1 MFFYNLGMFVTM
13 SIIVGLTVIQIGSK
27 EDYNLNRIYQK
38 EFNGMRVLNK
48 LYFICIIPWL
58 FIPLINLYYFKFLYI
73 IFILLLILAMEDI
86 LYIYSIVKD
95 KNKEKFIVMLIF
107 NIVIIG
113 LIYIINIRFLN
124 GQVLLNILS

>member
-13 SIIVGLTVIQIGSK
+13 SIIVILTVIQIGSK

-58 FIPLINLYYFKFLYI
+58 FIPFINLYYFRFLYI
-73 IFILLLILAMEDI
+73 IFILLLILAMENS
-86 LYIYSIVKD
+86 LYFYSLIKD
-95 KNKEKFIVMLIF
+95 KNKEKLIVMIIF
-107 NIVIIG
+107 NLIIIG

-124 GQVLLNILS
+124 GEVLINILN